1 MSLRARCACV
11 DTTDP
16 DQIARFWA
24 AALGWRQ
31 TGSEL
36 GEIYPGTAGRQ
47 RRGRLH
53 LDLRPDDAP
62 TRLTPQG
69 ARFALPP

>member
-1 MSLRARCACV
+1 MSLRARCAGV

-16 DQIARFWA
+16 DQIAPFWA

-31 TGSEL
+31 TSSEL
-36 GEIYPGTAGRQ
+36 GDIYAGTAGRQ

-53 LDLRPDDAP
+53 LDLRPDDTP
-62 TRLTPQG
+62 TRSTPQA